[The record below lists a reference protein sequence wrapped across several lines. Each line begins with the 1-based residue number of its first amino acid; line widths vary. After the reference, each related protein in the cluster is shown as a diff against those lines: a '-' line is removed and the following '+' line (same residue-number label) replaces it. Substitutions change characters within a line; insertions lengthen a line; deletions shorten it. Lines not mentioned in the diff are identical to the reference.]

1 VTQHRGLDLER
12 WSGFTPDQ
20 RLLMVANEVHR
31 LRHVLGSPHLGSLR
45 RGYERVLR
53 LTDLTVQATDRRGL
67 RRELLRWRDL
77 VAALYLAPEP
87 DPEGHVRLERALLLL
102 SPAGAR
108 QLRALEGRAAP
119 QAT

>member
-1 VTQHRGLDLER
+1 MQHAGLDIER
-12 WSGFTPDQ
+12 WRGFSTEQ
-20 RLLMVANEVHR
+20 QLLMIANELHR
-31 LRHVLGSPHLGSLR
+31 LRHVLAPAHGEALK

-87 DPEGHVRLERALLLL
+87 DPACHDRVQRALLLL

-108 QLRALEGRAAP
+108 QLRALTAGPSAAP
-119 QAT
+119 